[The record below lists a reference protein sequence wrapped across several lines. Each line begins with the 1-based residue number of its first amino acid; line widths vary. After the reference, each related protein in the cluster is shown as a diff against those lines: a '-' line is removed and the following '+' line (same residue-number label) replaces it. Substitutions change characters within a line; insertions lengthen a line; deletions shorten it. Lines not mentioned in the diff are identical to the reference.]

1 MELVEVKYGF
11 HDFVNIRRNTG
22 YLSSFLIFLMKNYKG
37 KEVEKRGNGE
47 DIGRN
52 EDSR

>member
-1 MELVEVKYGF
+1 MAF
-11 HDFVNIRRNTG
+11 ISTRRNTG
-22 YLSSFLIFLMKNYKG
+22 YLSYFLIFLKKNYKA
-37 KEVEKRGNGE
+37 KAIEKRGNEE